1 MFLPFRNRRG
11 CSGVSSRRRCGRKF
25 GDAGKRG
32 FDDGEEMLHRE
43 RGDGR
48 EVEEGV
54 RVFL

>member
-11 CSGVSSRRRCGRKF
+11 CSRVSSRRRCGRKF